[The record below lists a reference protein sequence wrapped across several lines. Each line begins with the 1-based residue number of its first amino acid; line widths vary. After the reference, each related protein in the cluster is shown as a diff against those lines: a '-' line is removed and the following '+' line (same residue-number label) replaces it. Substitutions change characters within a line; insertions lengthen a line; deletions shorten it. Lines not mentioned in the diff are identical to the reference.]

1 LTKNRK
7 RPYKGS
13 LEQGLKTT
21 LYHYDQEGYPK
32 PFGKEGVMDLVWI
45 SVICGILGFATV
57 VYFVRYVLRQP
68 PGTER
73 IREITSAIQEGALAF
88 IHREYRTEIIV
99 IVIIAI
105 ILALIPALGWKTTV
119 AFIFGALCSMG
130 AGYAGMNMA
139 VRSNGRTTTAA
150 EKSLNQ
156 GLRVSF
162 RGGAVMGLTVVSI
175 GVIGLSILYF
185 AWNKDPNFLAVIPA
199 YGTGASLVAL
209 FARVGGG
216 IFTKGADAGSDLVGK
231 VEAGIP
237 EDDPRNAAVVADFV
251 GDNVGDVCG
260 MGADLFESY
269 VETVVA
275 AMTLSIV
282 GFVIAPE
289 AIAPWVMKLFP
300 SRSPDEALRASWWLP
315 MLIMA
320 GGIVASIIGCFLVRV
335 GEKVEMAALLAALR
349 RGTLSASILTA
360 IFCLLA
366 IRFLNAQFGL
376 FWSVLAGLIAGV
388 VMGESTNYFTS
399 YAFKPTR
406 EISQACTIGGG
417 ATIVRGFAVGLIS
430 CWPPV
435 LLVAIATIIAFH
447 FSGFYGVAI
456 AAASMLSTL
465 GVTLATDAYGPV
477 ADNAGGIATM
487 AELPPEVRERTDA
500 LDSLGNTTA
509 ATGKG
514 FAIGAAVLNALGL
527 VLSYALAAGLVT
539 VTSNGKIT
547 APPELSLLSAPVI
560 VGILIGALIPTIFV
574 AMTMKSV
581 GVTAGLI
588 VDEVRRQWREIPGL
602 REGNAKA
609 QYDRCVDIST
619 RAALKEMLAPSIM
632 TIIIPIL
639 VGVILG
645 KYALGGFLISSL
657 STGFILAITLNNA
670 GGAWD
675 NAKKW
680 IESGQFGGKRSEAHK
695 AAVIGDTTGDPMKDT
710 AGPSLNIML
719 KLMSVIS
726 LLLAPVLTHFH
737 GLF

>member
-1 LTKNRK
+1 
-7 RPYKGS
+7 
-13 LEQGLKTT
+13 
-21 LYHYDQEGYPK
+21 
-32 PFGKEGVMDLVWI
+32 MDLVWI
-45 SVICGILGFATV
+45 CVICGILGGCV
-57 VYFVRYVLRQP
+57 VGYFVRYVLKQD
-68 PGTER
+68 PGTEK
-73 IREITSAIQEGALAF
+73 IREISGAIQEGALAF
-88 IHREYRTEIIV
+88 IHREYRTESIV
-99 IVIIAI
+99 VAVIAI
-105 ILALIPALGWKTTV
+105 ILALLPGLGWKTSV

-130 AGYAGMNMA
+130 TGYAGMNMA
-139 VRSNGRTTTAA
+139 VRSNGRTTAA
-150 EKSLNQ
+150 AQKNLNQ

-162 RGGAVMGLTVVSI
+162 RGGAVMGLTVVSM

-185 AWNKDPNFLAVIPA
+185 AWHDDPTFLAVIPA
-199 YGTGASLVAL
+199 FGTGASMVAL

-237 EDDPRNAAVVADFV
+237 EDDPRNAAVIADFV

-275 AMTLSIV
+275 AMTLCIV
-282 GFVIAPE
+282 GVVVAPG
-289 AIAPWVMKLFP
+289 AIAPWITKLFP
-300 SRSPDEALRASWWLP
+300 TLPAEEALRGAWWLP

-320 GGIVASIIGCFLVRV
+320 GGIVASIAGCFLVRV
-335 GEKVEMAALLAALR
+335 GEKPEMAALLAALR
-349 RGTLSASILTA
+349 RGTLSASVLTA
-360 IFCLLA
+360 LFAFLIIYFLGANLGIFWA
-366 IRFLNAQFGL
+366 VF
-376 FWSVLAGLIAGV
+376 AGLIAGV
-388 VMGESTNYFTS
+388 LMGESTNYYTS

-406 EISQACTIGGG
+406 EIAQASTIGGG
-417 ATIVRGFAVGLIS
+417 ATIVSGFAIGLMS
-430 CWPPV
+430 TWPPV
-435 LLVAIATIIAFH
+435 LLVAIATIVAFK
-447 FSGFYGVAI
+447 FASFYGVAI
-456 AAASMLSTL
+456 AAVSMLSTL

-487 AELPPEVRERTDA
+487 AGLPAEVRERTDA

-527 VLSYALAAGLVT
+527 ILSYGLAAGLVT
-539 VTSNGKIT
+539 MSAQGELIL
-547 APPELSLLSAPVI
+547 PPELSLLSTPV
-560 VGILIGALIPTIFV
+560 LIGIIIGAIMPTLFI
-574 AMTMKSV
+574 AITMKSV
-581 GVTAGLI
+581 GVTTGLI

-602 REGNAKA
+602 REGKA
-609 QYDRCVDIST
+609 RAEYGKCVDICT
-619 RAALKEMLAPSIM
+619 RAALKQMLAPSIM
-632 TIIIPIL
+632 TIIAPIL

-657 STGFILAITLNNA
+657 TTGFVLAVTLNNA

-680 IESGQFGGKRSEAHK
+680 IEAGQFGGKGSEAHK
-695 AAVIGDTTGDPMKDT
+695 AAVVGDTTGDPMKDT

-726 LLLAPVLTHFH
+726 LLLAPILTNFS
-737 GLF
+737 GILG